1 MMQMDNGMLSQE
13 EIDALLRGESKFDS
27 PSLSYGEGITEV
39 EKDAIGEIANISMG
53 TAATTLST
61 LLGKKVEI
69 TTPRVQVIHKD
80 ELSTEHPLPFVTVD
94 VQYRVGLHGNSLLII
109 KQEDASVIVDLMMG
123 GSGAGIDKE
132 LSELHLSAIGEAMNQ
147 MMGSASTSLST
158 VLNERIDI
166 SPPNINLINFAQEKL
181 EDKVSAVAD
190 YLVKVS
196 FRMVIGSLVDSE
208 MMQLIPIKVATNM
221 VSKIMG
227 EIGQPPV
234 STPVPAPNLGG
245 EDNMNS
251 YDYYKEQDK
260 KKQQSKA
267 AKQENNPVTVKPAQF
282 AAITPQQTHRE
293 AGNIDLLLDIPL
305 QLSVELGKARKTIK
319 EILEL
324 ASGSVVELDKLAGE
338 PVDILVNGKLIA
350 KGEVVVIDESFGV
363 RVTDI
368 VSPIERV
375 NNIKY

>member
-1 MMQMDNGMLSQE
+1 MDNGMLSQE
-13 EIDALLRGESKFDS
+13 EIDALLRGESSFDS
-27 PSLSYGEGITEV
+27 PPLSLRREITEV

-69 TTPRVQVIHKD
+69 TTPKVQVIHKD
-80 ELSTEHPLPFVTVD
+80 ELSAEHPLPFVTID
-94 VQYRVGLHGNSLLII
+94 VQYLDGLHGNSLLII
-109 KQEDASVIVDLMMG
+109 KQKDAAVIVDLMMG
-123 GSGAGIDKE
+123 GSGTGIASE

-147 MMGSASTSLST
+147 MMGSAATSLST

-166 SPPNINLINFAQEKL
+166 SPPNIHLINFAQERID
-181 EDKVSAVAD
+181 DKVSGVAD

-208 MMQLIPIKVATNM
+208 MMQLIPIEVATSM
-221 VSKIMG
+221 VNKIMG
-227 EIGQPPV
+227 EMGQSPT
-234 STPVPAPNLGG
+234 SELAPAPQLVAEVNNNHDTHG
-245 EDNMNS
+245 EKVNNRQYSDSN
-251 YDYYKEQDK
+251 
-260 KKQQSKA
+260 QQKSKTVA
-267 AKQENNPVTVKPAQF
+267 VKPAQF
-282 AAITPQQTHRE
+282 APLTPQQTHRE
-293 AGNIDLLLDIPL
+293 LGNIDLLLDIPL

-324 ASGSVVELDKLAGE
+324 ASGSVIELDKLAGE

-350 KGEVVVIDESFGV
+350 KGEVVVIDENFGV

-368 VSPIERV
+368 VSPMERV